1 MSLMEFVP
9 FIIFAVVIVAMFNRK
24 RIKNWL
30 KELKE
35 RK

>member
-1 MSLMEFVP
+1 MEFVP
-9 FIIFAVVIVAMFNRK
+9 FIIFAVVIIAMFNRK
-24 RIKNWL
+24 RIKNWF

>member
-1 MSLMEFVP
+1 MALMEFVP
-9 FIIFAVVIVAMFNRK
+9 FIIFAVIIVGIFNRK
-24 RIKNWL
+24 RIKNWF